1 MKLKSMS
8 LAILLILVGTLS
20 ACAEKD
26 KMPDIGA
33 SCLLRCVV
41 LFVCHSWQFNPCLSE
56 NILDESGTVKSV
68 RGSPAEYIWNSL

>member
-1 MKLKSMS
+1 MDKVVISY
-8 LAILLILVGTLS
+8 INPYVGY
-20 ACAEKD
+20 AGKICAEKD
-26 KMPDIGA
+26 EMPDIGA

-56 NILDESGTVKSV
+56 NILDESGTVKPV